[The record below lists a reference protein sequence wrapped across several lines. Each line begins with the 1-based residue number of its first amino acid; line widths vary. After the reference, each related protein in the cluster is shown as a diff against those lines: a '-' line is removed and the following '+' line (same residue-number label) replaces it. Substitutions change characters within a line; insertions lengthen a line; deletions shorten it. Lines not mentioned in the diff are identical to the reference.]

1 MRGKQ
6 IFRDKLG
13 LLMSNVSDS
22 QQIFT
27 GLILL
32 TGEEAPGR
40 TDGLFHCL
48 SEFSIQVVDVE
59 QIVISNRLIL
69 TVLITLN
76 PSHQGAIESDL
87 NLYAQASGCDIAT
100 IFAHQSL
107 TPLPN
112 GRIGIEIISE
122 KMHPLL
128 LSLITNAIS
137 QLTANIESINRTQSN
152 PTGVLFVV
160 SGTSQDSAKEILDG
174 LTLDESS
181 KIRVFAL

>member
-1 MRGKQ
+1 MHGKQ

-76 PSHQGAIESDL
+76 PAHQVAIENDL
-87 NLYAQASGCDIAT
+87 ALYAQASGCDIAT

-107 TPLPN
+107 TPVPSD
-112 GRIGIEIISE
+112 RIGIEVTSE
-122 KMHPLL
+122 KIHPLF

-137 QLTANIESINRTQSN
+137 QLTANIESINRTQSK
-152 PTGVLFVV
+152 PTGLLFVV
-160 SGTSQDSAKEILDG
+160 SGTNLQSANEILDL
-174 LTLDESS
+174 LTLDHSS
-181 KIRVFAL
+181 EIRVFTL